1 MQIEQ
6 RERGR
11 RMTTTEQDDLER
23 ISIQAGEAIFGE
35 GDFGDRAYIVE
46 DGIVE
51 ISRKVGG
58 EKMTLGTV
66 ERNGIFGEMAL
77 IDESNRIASAVAV
90 IDTVLIPVPK
100 VAIQSILANADPL
113 LRKLVSVLVS
123 NARSLSDHIAR
134 VAQDEK

>member
-1 MQIEQ
+1 
-6 RERGR
+6 
-11 RMTTTEQDDLER
+11 MTTTEQDDLER
-23 ISIQAGEAIFGE
+23 ISIQAGQSIFDE

-66 ERNGIFGEMAL
+66 EKNGIFGEMAL

-134 VAQDEK
+134 VVGDEN

>member
-1 MQIEQ
+1 
-6 RERGR
+6 
-11 RMTTTEQDDLER
+11 MTTTEQDDLER
-23 ISIQAGEAIFGE
+23 IKIQAGEAIFDE
-35 GDFGDRAYIVE
+35 GDFGDRAYIIE

-66 ERNGIFGEMAL
+66 DKNGIFGEMAL

-134 VAQDEK
+134 VVEDEN

>member
-1 MQIEQ
+1 MSK
-6 RERGR
+6 
-11 RMTTTEQDDLER
+11 RMTTTEKDDLER
-23 ISIQAGEAIFGE
+23 IKIQAGEAIFDE

-66 ERNGIFGEMAL
+66 EKNGIFGEMAL
-77 IDESNRIASAVAV
+77 INESNRIASAVAV

-134 VAQDEK
+134 VVEDEN